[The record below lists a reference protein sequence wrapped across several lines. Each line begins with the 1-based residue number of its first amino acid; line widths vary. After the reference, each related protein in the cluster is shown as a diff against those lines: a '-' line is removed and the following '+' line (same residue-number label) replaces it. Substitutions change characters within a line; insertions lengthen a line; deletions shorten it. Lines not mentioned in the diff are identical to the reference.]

1 MKRIFKIVVSFFIV
15 APFVFIA
22 LTKFG
27 IVPKWT
33 QWTFITPFVIL
44 GGGALVLCFVALV
57 AQAIIWIK
65 EDRRDKAK
73 ELRRASKLG
82 KNKYSLEGRKEIGR
96 RTYFQVFLH
105 PDELLFLFK
114 ESQKLGKSPEWYIHD
129 IIRGLL
135 EGNKAEKA
143 EV

>member
-1 MKRIFKIVVSFFIV
+1 M
-15 APFVFIA
+15 
-22 LTKFG
+22 
-27 IVPKWT
+27 
-33 QWTFITPFVIL
+33 
-44 GGGALVLCFVALV
+44 VLCFVALV

-73 ELRRASKLG
+73 ELRRVSKLS

-105 PDELLFLFK
+105 SDELLFLFK
-114 ESQKLGKSPEWYIHD
+114 ESQKLGKSPEWYIHY

-135 EGNKAEKA
+135 EGNRAEKA